1 MHFTVRTPQSTLSTL
16 YTPLPTSHPAL
27 CTRQFTL
34 RDGDVGDDDD
44 DDDDDDG
51 DDDGGEDHDGSEEED
66 DEVENKTDEDDE
78 DKDEEEDAE
87 NAYMGSFS
95 SEGPL
100 SGVLLG
106 TTPFVCRCAKTA
118 HI

>member
-44 DDDDDDG
+44 DDDG
-51 DDDGGEDHDGSEEED
+51 DDDGGDDHDGSEEED
-66 DEVENKTDEDDE
+66 DEVENKTDEDDK
-78 DKDEEEDAE
+78 DKDEEEDAQ
-87 NAYMGSFS
+87 NA
-95 SEGPL
+95 
-100 SGVLLG
+100 
-106 TTPFVCRCAKTA
+106 
-118 HI
+118 

>member
-66 DEVENKTDEDDE
+66 DVENKTDEDDE

>member
-44 DDDDDDG
+44 DDDDDG
-51 DDDGGEDHDGSEEED
+51 DDDGGEDHDGSKEED
-66 DEVENKTDEDDE
+66 DEVENKTDEDDK
-78 DKDEEEDAE
+78 DKEEDVE
-87 NAYMGSFS
+87 N
-95 SEGPL
+95 
-100 SGVLLG
+100 
-106 TTPFVCRCAKTA
+106 T
-118 HI
+118 